1 MYGLGGLERLYT
13 KGSGRIASSR
23 LRVILVSDKAD
34 CPPKLIRMLQD
45 DMIRIVSRYMEIDQ
59 DKVRLYMEPGYG
71 TTKETKQP
79 PGILYIHI
87 PVRSISNKG
96 IY

>member
-1 MYGLGGLERLYT
+1 MGGLDRFST

-23 LRVILVSDKAD
+23 LRLILVSDQAD

-45 DMIRIVSRYMEIDQ
+45 DMIRIVSRYMEVDR
-59 DKVRLYMEPGYG
+59 DKVRLRMEPDDG
-71 TTKETKQP
+71 TAREAKRP

-87 PVRSISNKG
+87 PVRSIPNKG